1 MGWVEQNMETSQPAR
16 GIIVA
21 NEITAD
27 LKLACS
33 RVPDVRLI
41 EYEISFK
48 LRPV

>member
-1 MGWVEQNMETSQPAR
+1 MASEKTR

-27 LKLACS
+27 LKLAAS
-33 RVPDVRLI
+33 RIPDVRLI

>member
-1 MGWVEQNMETSQPAR
+1 METSKPVR
-16 GIIVA
+16 GVIVA

-48 LRPV
+48 LHPV